1 MYLGTQIPAHS
12 DDDFRIM
19 AQLGVIHICA
29 DPVGNPHDWT
39 VDILVQHRERI
50 ESFGLKLDMVQ
61 LPLSSRAIEEN
72 KSPAPE
78 FDICFSS

>member
-1 MYLGTQIPAHS
+1 MYLGTQIPARS

-19 AQLGVIHICA
+19 AQLGVTHICA

-61 LPLSSRAIEEN
+61 LPLSSRTIEEN